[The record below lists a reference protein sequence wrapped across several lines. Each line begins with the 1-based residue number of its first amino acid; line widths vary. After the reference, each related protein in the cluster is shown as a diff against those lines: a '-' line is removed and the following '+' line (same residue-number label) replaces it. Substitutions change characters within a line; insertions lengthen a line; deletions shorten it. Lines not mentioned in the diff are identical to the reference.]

1 MTSSGITV
9 TTDELIQ
16 LRSRSKVLT
25 NKAKKHIHSSNAGGY
40 LSSFKGRGMEFDE
53 VRIYEQGDDIRHI
66 DWRVTARTG
75 KTHSKLFREERE
87 RPILLIVDQSQSMA
101 FGTRVAFKSVIAAK
115 AATLLAWAAIDKGDR
130 VGALIFNDHQH
141 TELRPTSG
149 KKAVLRF
156 IKTLTHYNPDIAH
169 APTIQPATSWVD
181 TLAKAQRICKPGTLI
196 FILSDFR
203 SPDES
208 AQKNLSLLRRHNS
221 IVNIFIY
228 DALEET
234 PPPAGIY
241 PITNGIQ
248 RCHLDTG
255 NKVTRQRYTDQFR
268 YRQNFLDEL
277 KNKGVAKFFKLAT
290 HENIEQTL
298 SSGLAQA
305 R

>member
-9 TTDELIQ
+9 TTDELIR
-16 LRSRSKVLT
+16 LRGRSKVLT
-25 NKAKKHIHSSNAGGY
+25 NRAKKHIYSSNAGGY

-75 KTHSKLFREERE
+75 QTHSKLFREERE

-115 AATLLAWAAIDKGDR
+115 AATLLAWAAIDKGDK

-149 KKAVLRF
+149 KKAVLRL
-156 IKTLTHYNPDIAH
+156 IKTLTHYNPDTAQI
-169 APTIQPATSWVD
+169 PTTPPTTSWID
-181 TLAKAQRICKPGTLI
+181 TLAKTQRICKPGTLI

-208 AQKNLSLLRRHNS
+208 AQKHLSLLRRHNK
-221 IVNIFIY
+221 IVNIFVY

-234 PPPAGIY
+234 PPPAAIY

-248 RCHLDTG
+248 RCHMDTG
-255 NKVTRQRYTDQFR
+255 NKVTRQRYTEQFQHR
-268 YRQNFLDEL
+268 KNFLDDL
-277 KNKGVAKFFKLAT
+277 KNKGIAKSFKLAT
-290 HENIEQTL
+290 HENIEETL
-298 SSGLAQA
+298 SSGLA